1 MATASP
7 TCTGNKVTN
16 SCHCE
21 SRNILEIG
29 RVCSTITN
37 GPTLMCIMDTEDNI
51 FGALISSPIV
61 ISKTFYGTGEC
72 FLFKAKPEFEVYNWS
87 QENSNFVR

>member
-1 MATASP
+1 
-7 TCTGNKVTN
+7 
-16 SCHCE
+16 
-21 SRNILEIG
+21 
-29 RVCSTITN
+29 
-37 GPTLMCIMDTEDNI
+37 MCIMDTEDNI

>member
-1 MATASP
+1 
-7 TCTGNKVTN
+7 
-16 SCHCE
+16 
-21 SRNILEIG
+21 
-29 RVCSTITN
+29 
-37 GPTLMCIMDTEDNI
+37 MCIMDTEDNI

-87 QENSNFVR
+87 QENSNFVRWDESDVLDGYRMKFVAEAVFTLIAATSLWVRERASLVCG

>member
-1 MATASP
+1 MPGAKNKPFAKLSWLQCGLGSGVASDMRAP
-7 TCTGNKVTN
+7 
-16 SCHCE
+16 
-21 SRNILEIG
+21 L
-29 RVCSTITN
+29 
-37 GPTLMCIMDTEDNI
+37 LA
-51 FGALISSPIV
+51 ALISSPIV

>member
-1 MATASP
+1 
-7 TCTGNKVTN
+7 
-16 SCHCE
+16 
-21 SRNILEIG
+21 
-29 RVCSTITN
+29 
-37 GPTLMCIMDTEDNI
+37 MCIMDTEDNI

-72 FLFKAKPEFEVYNWS
+72 FLFKAKPEFEVYKWS